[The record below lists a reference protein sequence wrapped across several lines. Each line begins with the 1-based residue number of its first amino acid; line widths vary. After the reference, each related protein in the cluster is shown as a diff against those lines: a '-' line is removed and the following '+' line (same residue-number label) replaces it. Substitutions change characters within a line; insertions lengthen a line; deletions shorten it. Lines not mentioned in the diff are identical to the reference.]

1 MGGSESAAMADD
13 SDPPGHDLR
22 RLTPLQ
28 WTALKQ
34 GIIRNAQIERGRMIC
49 SAVGAVIAAFTA
61 GWRNVRK
68 RQQARAALQAMR
80 DIELRD
86 VGVTRAGIETA
97 IRRSDTAMQGA
108 LQSKESHL
116 ENHHVESLLDRPRLG
131 A

>member
-1 MGGSESAAMADD
+1 MGGSESAMADE
-13 SDPPGHDLR
+13 SGPRLHDLR
-22 RLTPLQ
+22 CLTPSQ

-34 GIIRNAQIERGRMIC
+34 GIIRNAQIERGHMIC
-49 SAVGAVIAAFTA
+49 SAVGAAIAAFTV
-61 GWRNVRK
+61 GWRNVRE

-86 VGVTRAGIETA
+86 IGITRAGIETA